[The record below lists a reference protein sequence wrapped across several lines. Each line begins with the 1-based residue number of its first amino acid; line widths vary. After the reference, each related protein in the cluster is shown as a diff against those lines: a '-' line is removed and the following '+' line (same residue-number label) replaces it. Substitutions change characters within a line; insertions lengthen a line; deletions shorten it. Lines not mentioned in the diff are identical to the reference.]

1 MNSDF
6 LQKLQCPECGTSLEE
21 NNNTLLCPDCNE
33 NFPIVNGIAVLRRQ
47 EQLADFFNQESVQ
60 EYIEGDKES
69 PSDMQDYTEGLKK
82 IAAFVQQDDYQK
94 KYMVNACDRSD
105 LNNDEIERANQQ
117 TYEMLADKA
126 HIAEAST
133 ILDWPTGKGCFL
145 RTMLDKVQQDSMIIC
160 LDIDFIEL
168 AALKAYLQNQQ
179 KADNV
184 YFVNADVRQMPL
196 QSEVFDAVTARG
208 GFIEVPEAPKAISE
222 SYRVLKQGGCF
233 AGDGEVY
240 EENSESI
247 KIAERIGVGY
257 LISQDRIED
266 CIADSGF
273 RDIYTESVF
282 EDYDRTEPGPDRCP
296 LPAHGDWFGI
306 IVASGRK

>member
-1 MNSDF
+1 
-6 LQKLQCPECGTSLEE
+6 
-21 NNNTLLCPDCNE
+21 
-33 NFPIVNGIAVLRRQ
+33 
-47 EQLADFFNQESVQ
+47 
-60 EYIEGDKES
+60 
-69 PSDMQDYTEGLKK
+69 MQDYGEGLKK

-168 AALKAYLQNQQ
+168 ASLKAYLQNQQ

-196 QSEVFDAVTARG
+196 PSEVFDAVTAWG

-296 LPAHGDWFGI
+296 LPAYGDWFGI
-306 IVASGRK
+306 VVASGRK